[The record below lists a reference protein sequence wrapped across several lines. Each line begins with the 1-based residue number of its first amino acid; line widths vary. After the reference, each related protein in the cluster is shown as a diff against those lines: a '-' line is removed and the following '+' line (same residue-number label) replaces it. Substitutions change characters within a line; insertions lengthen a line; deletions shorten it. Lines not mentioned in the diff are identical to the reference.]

1 MKSRKAVAWDVFAV
15 EMAALEVK
23 VTAED
28 ADRSPSKSW
37 SAVVRT
43 ALRSLYRLMG
53 ECRTYA
59 AKEACRVRY
68 TRILARYPNV
78 WAS

>member
-1 MKSRKAVAWDVFAV
+1 MKSRKPLSWEAFAV
-15 EMAALEVK
+15 EMTALEVK
-23 VTAED
+23 VAAED
-28 ADRSPSKSW
+28 ADRLLGKRWP
-37 SAVVRT
+37 AVART

-68 TRILARYPNV
+68 NSILARYPNV
-78 WAS
+78 